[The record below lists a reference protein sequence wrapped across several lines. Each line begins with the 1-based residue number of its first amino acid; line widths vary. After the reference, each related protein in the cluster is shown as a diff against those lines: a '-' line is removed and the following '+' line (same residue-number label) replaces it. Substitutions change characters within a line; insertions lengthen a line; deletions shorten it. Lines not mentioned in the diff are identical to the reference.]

1 MRGKLLIVILFVVAV
16 GGVVWLAQKRGALFL
31 PGTSGGGGASGT
43 PSGGQVTVTFVYGTE
58 KRDWMEAAAESFRA
72 RHRDIELKLV
82 GQGSLEAAQAILE
95 GKLQPTAWAPAD
107 SLAMSLLESDWRTK
121 NGTALFGTGEDAP
134 APLVISP
141 LVFVAWDDRAEVLA
155 RLGGGHITWK
165 ALHQA
170 LSADQGWP
178 AIGGKA
184 EWGFVKFGHTD
195 PTRSNSGLQALV
207 SMTYDY
213 YGRTQL
219 TVGDLLDPKYQA
231 WIKAIEKGVTRFEA
245 STGTFMTDM
254 VRFGPSR
261 YDLALVYESLA
272 VSQLENAQGRW
283 GNLKLYYLPT
293 TLWSDHPGAVLQGSG
308 VTPEQRKAARAWL
321 QHLRSREVQEQALRL
336 GFRPA
341 DPAVPLKNQDPSN
354 PFNRLGPYGL
364 QLDLPPAAPS
374 PDGAIVRNLLSM
386 WTRIVPR
393 SP

>member
-1 MRGKLLIVILFVVAV
+1 MRGKLLIVVLFIVAV
-16 GGVVWLAQKRGALFL
+16 AGVVWFAQKRGALGL
-31 PGTSGGGGASGT
+31 PGGQATGGPGAS
-43 PSGGQVTVTFVYGTE
+43 SGDKVTVTFVYGTE
-58 KRDWMEAAAESFRA
+58 KRDWVEAAAESFRA
-72 RHRDIELKLV
+72 THRDVELKLV
-82 GQGSLEAAQAILE
+82 GQGSLESAQAILE
-95 GKLQPTAWAPAD
+95 GKLQPTAWSPGD
-107 SLAMSLLESDWRTK
+107 SLVLSLLESDWRTK

-141 LVFVAWDDRAEVLA
+141 LVFVAWEDWAEVLA
-155 RLGGGHITWK
+155 KLGGGHITWK

-219 TVGDLLDPKYQA
+219 TVADLLDPKYQA
-231 WIKAIEKGVTRFEA
+231 WVKAIERGVTRFEA

-261 YDLALVYESLA
+261 YDLAVVYESLA

-283 GNLKLYYLPT
+283 GNLKLYYLPST
-293 TLWSDHPGAVLQGSG
+293 MWSDHPGAVLQGSW
-308 VTPEQRKAARAWL
+308 VTPAQKKAARSWL
-321 QHLRSREVQEQALRL
+321 EHLRSRQMQETALRL

-341 DPAVPLKNQDPSN
+341 DPAVPIKNQDPSN

-364 QLDLPPAAPS
+364 QVDLPPAAPS

-386 WTRIVPR
+386 WSRIVPR

>member
-1 MRGKLLIVILFVVAV
+1 MRGKLLIVVLFLVAV
-16 GGVVWLAQKRGALFL
+16 AGVVWLAQKRGVLSL
-31 PGTSGGGGASGT
+31 PGAPGSTGGPGAS
-43 PSGGQVTVTFVYGTE
+43 SGARVTVTFVYGTE
-58 KRDWMEAAAESFRA
+58 KRDWVEAAAESFRSKN
-72 RHRDIELKLV
+72 RDIELKLV
-82 GQGSLEAAQAILE
+82 GQGSLESAQAILE
-95 GKLQPTAWAPAD
+95 GKSQPTAWAPAD

-121 NGTALFGTGEDAP
+121 YGTALIATGEDAP

-141 LVFVAWDDRAEVLA
+141 LVFVAWEDRAEVLA
-155 RLGGGHITWK
+155 KLGGGHITWK

-178 AIGGKA
+178 AVGGKS

-207 SMTYDY
+207 SMTYDF

-219 TVGDLLDPKYQA
+219 AVGDLLDPRYQA
-231 WIKAIEKGVTRFEA
+231 WVKVIERGVTRFES

-293 TLWSDHPGAVLQGSG
+293 TLWSDHPAAILQGPW
-308 VTPEQRKAARAWL
+308 VTAEQRKAARSWL
-321 QHLRSREVQEQALRL
+321 QHLRSRPVQEQALRL

-354 PFNRLGPYGL
+354 PFNRLGAYGL

-374 PDGAIVRNLLSM
+374 PDAAIVRNLLSM

>member
-1 MRGKLLIVILFVVAV
+1 MRGKLLIVILFIVAV
-16 GGVVWLAQKRGALFL
+16 AGVVWLAQKRGALSL
-31 PGTSGGGGASGT
+31 PGVPGSTGGPGTSSGDR
-43 PSGGQVTVTFVYGTE
+43 VTVTFAYSTE
-58 KRDWMEAAAESFRA
+58 KRDWIEAAAESFRSKN
-72 RHRDIELKLV
+72 RDIELKLV
-82 GQGSLEAAQAILE
+82 GQGSLEGGAAILE
-95 GKLQPTAWAPAD
+95 GKLQPTAWTPAD
-107 SLAMSLLESDWRTK
+107 SLVMSLLESDWRTK
-121 NGTALFGTGEDAP
+121 YGTALFATGEDAP

-141 LVFVAWDDRAEVLA
+141 LVFVAWEDRAEVLA
-155 RLGGGHITWK
+155 KLGGGHITWK

-178 AIGGKA
+178 AIGGKS

-213 YGRTQL
+213 YGRTQ
-219 TVGDLLDPKYQA
+219 VAVADLLDPKYQA
-231 WIKAIEKGVTRFEA
+231 WVRTIERGVTRFEH

-293 TLWSDHPGAVLQGSG
+293 TLWSDHPAAILEAPW
-308 VTPEQRKAARAWL
+308 VTPEQRKAARTWL
-321 QHLRSREVQEQALRL
+321 QHLRSRPVQEQALRL

-341 DPAVPLKNQDPSN
+341 DTSVPLKNQDPSN

-393 SP
+393 

>member
-1 MRGKLLIVILFVVAV
+1 MRGKLLIVVLFVVAV
-16 GGVVWLAQKRGALFL
+16 AGVVWLAQRRGALTL
-31 PGTSGGGGASGT
+31 PGTSAGGGSSGAS
-43 PSGGQVTVTFVYGTE
+43 SGAQVTVTFVYGTE
-58 KRDWMEAAAESFRA
+58 KRDWVEAAAESFRSK
-72 RHRDIELKLV
+72 HRDIELKLV
-82 GQGSLEAAQAILE
+82 GQGSLESAQAILE

-155 RLGGGHITWK
+155 KLGGGHITWK

-293 TLWSDHPGAVLQGSG
+293 TLWSDHPGAVLQGSW

-386 WTRIVPR
+386 WTRTVPR

>member
-1 MRGKLLIVILFVVAV
+1 MRGKLLIVVLFLVAV
-16 GGVVWLAQKRGALFL
+16 AGVVWLAQKRGALSL
-31 PGTSGGGGASGT
+31 PGVPGSTGGPGT
-43 PSGGQVTVTFVYGTE
+43 PSGDRVTVTFLYGTE
-58 KRDWMEAAAESFRA
+58 KREWIEAAAESFRSKN
-72 RHRDIELKLV
+72 RGIELRLV
-82 GQGSLEAAQAILE
+82 GQGSLEAATAILE
-95 GKLQPTAWAPAD
+95 GKSQPTAWSPAD
-107 SLAMSLLESDWRTK
+107 SLVMSLLESDFQTK
-121 NGTALFGTGEDAP
+121 YGIALFATGEDAP

-141 LVFVAWDDRAEVLA
+141 LVFVAWEDRAEVLA
-155 RLGGGHITWK
+155 KLGGGHITWK

-178 AIGGKA
+178 AIGGKS

-219 TVGDLLDPKYQA
+219 TVADLLDPKYQA
-231 WIKAIEKGVTRFEA
+231 WVKGIERGVTRFES

-293 TLWSDHPGAVLQGSG
+293 TLWSDHPAAILQGPW
-308 VTPEQRKAARAWL
+308 VTPDQRKAARAWL
-321 QHLRSREVQEQALRL
+321 QHLRSRPVQEQALRL

-386 WTRIVPR
+386 WSRIVPR

>member
-1 MRGKLLIVILFVVAV
+1 
-16 GGVVWLAQKRGALFL
+16 
-31 PGTSGGGGASGT
+31 
-43 PSGGQVTVTFVYGTE
+43 
-58 KRDWMEAAAESFRA
+58 
-72 RHRDIELKLV
+72 
-82 GQGSLEAAQAILE
+82 
-95 GKLQPTAWAPAD
+95 
-107 SLAMSLLESDWRTK
+107 
-121 NGTALFGTGEDAP
+121 
-134 APLVISP
+134 
-141 LVFVAWDDRAEVLA
+141 
-155 RLGGGHITWK
+155 
-165 ALHQA
+165 
-170 LSADQGWP
+170 
-178 AIGGKA
+178 
-184 EWGFVKFGHTD
+184 
-195 PTRSNSGLQALV
+195 
-207 SMTYDY
+207 
-213 YGRTQL
+213 
-219 TVGDLLDPKYQA
+219 
-231 WIKAIEKGVTRFEA
+231 
-245 STGTFMTDM
+245 MTDM

-293 TLWSDHPGAVLQGSG
+293 TLWSDHPGAVLQGSW

-374 PDGAIVRNLLSM
+374 PDGAIARNLLSM

>member
-1 MRGKLLIVILFVVAV
+1 MRGKLLIVILFMVAV
-16 GGVVWLAQKRGALFL
+16 GGVVWLAQTRGALTL
-31 PGTSGGGGASGT
+31 PGTSGASGSSGT

-58 KRDWMEAAAESFRA
+58 KHDWVEAAAESFRA

-82 GQGSLEAAQAILE
+82 GEGSLEAAQAILE
-95 GKLQPTAWAPAD
+95 GKLEPTAWAPAD

-121 NGTALFGTGEDAP
+121 NGTALFATGEDAP

-141 LVFVAWDDRAEVLA
+141 LVFVAWEDRAEVLA
-155 RLGGGHITWK
+155 NLGGGHITWK

-231 WIKAIEKGVTRFEA
+231 WVKAIEKGVTRFEA

-293 TLWSDHPGAVLQGSG
+293 TLWSDHPGAVLQGSW

>member
-1 MRGKLLIVILFVVAV
+1 MRGKLLIVVLFVAGVAAV
-16 GGVVWLAQKRGALFL
+16 LWLAQSRGALKL
-31 PGTSGGGGASGT
+31 PGAPGSAGGSGAAAGDK
-43 PSGGQVTVTFVYGTE
+43 VEVTFLYSTE
-58 KRDWMEAAAESFRA
+58 KRDWVEAAAESFRA
-72 RHRDIELKLV
+72 KHKDVELKLV
-82 GQGSLEAAQAILE
+82 GAGSLESAQAILE
-95 GKLQPTAWAPAD
+95 GRQQPTAWSPAD
-107 SLAMSLLESDWRTK
+107 SLVLSLLESDWRTK

-141 LVFVAWDDRAEVLA
+141 LVFVAWEDRAEVLA
-155 RLGGGHITWK
+155 KLGNGHITWK

-178 AIGGKA
+178 AIGGNA

-207 SMTYDY
+207 SMTYDF
-213 YGRTQL
+213 YGRTHL
-219 TVGDLLDPKYQA
+219 TVADLLDPKYQA
-231 WIKAIEKGVTRFEA
+231 WVKTIERGVTRFES
-245 STGTFMTDM
+245 STGIFMTDM

-261 YDLALVYESLA
+261 YDLAVVYESIA

-293 TLWSDHPGAVLQGSG
+293 TLWSDHPGAVLQSPW
-308 VTPEQRKAARAWL
+308 VTPGQRKAARAWL

-341 DPAVPLKNQDPSN
+341 DPAVPLKNQDPTN

-364 QLDLPPAAPS
+364 RLDLPPAAPS

-386 WTRIVPR
+386 WSRIVPR